1 MKNSKCFCVL
11 IDSNLLSVHVDSAFS
26 LPDTWQI
33 QMAQQYNYTASLPI
47 PVSSE
52 VRSSL
57 DINIEIHKMI
67 QVMMTFIKLQT
78 ARQGLHGKI
87 VTMMIEIHEW
97 KLICILSQMM
107 NRVPFKVLYAGLVP
121 PKSSYPFVLFRHSV
135 LLENTP
141 FVKFIRNCTWVQYF
155 PYPH

>member
-1 MKNSKCFCVL
+1 MKDSKCFCVL

-67 QVMMTFIKLQT
+67 QVMTFIKLQT

-87 VTMMIEIHEW
+87 VTTMIEM
-97 KLICILSQMM
+97 S
-107 NRVPFKVLYAGLVP
+107 
-121 PKSSYPFVLFRHSV
+121 
-135 LLENTP
+135 EN
-141 FVKFIRNCTWVQYF
+141 
-155 PYPH
+155 

>member
-67 QVMMTFIKLQT
+67 QVMTFIKLQT
-78 ARQGLHGKI
+78 ARQVLHGKI
-87 VTMMIEIHEW
+87 VTTMIEM
-97 KLICILSQMM
+97 S
-107 NRVPFKVLYAGLVP
+107 
-121 PKSSYPFVLFRHSV
+121 
-135 LLENTP
+135 EN
-141 FVKFIRNCTWVQYF
+141 
-155 PYPH
+155 

>member
-57 DINIEIHKMI
+57 DINIEIHNMI
-67 QVMMTFIKLQT
+67 QVMTFIKLQT
-78 ARQGLHGKI
+78 ARQGLQGKI
-87 VTMMIEIHEW
+87 VTTMIEM
-97 KLICILSQMM
+97 S
-107 NRVPFKVLYAGLVP
+107 
-121 PKSSYPFVLFRHSV
+121 
-135 LLENTP
+135 EN
-141 FVKFIRNCTWVQYF
+141 
-155 PYPH
+155 